1 MVYSLASFQI
11 SNVFGLDDQI
21 RIKVDEVNSTNEV
34 KIVSGAKQNAAIFL
48 RGNKLWFVF
57 DKFFKLSINDDSERE
72 TSILKSFK
80 QLEVNKN
87 STIAYI
93 EVVNPD
99 DFEFTTYKTEEDL
112 VVRIAPYDNSI
123 LSSEIASPRK
133 IIKNIATSGNKVDI
147 ELFTKSRKIITFTDP
162 FSGEKLFVIPE
173 NESIRNNNHTFVDF
187 NILESLAGVVIE
199 TLNDSVTLNLRNKW
213 LQISSKTY
221 LNISNFTDYNKS
233 QMSFERLFKDD
244 NDTILDLRSYRV
256 AKGDFN
262 RRLND
267 IYSVITNSYDY
278 TLKGDNYMNLAIFF
292 LANQWYVEA
301 KGTLELVKKYSDVIE
316 RDYQARLII
325 GVIYFLCGDI
335 NESYDILNS
344 INLNEVELKQRSEV
358 RFWVGLSEIAYR
370 LQNKETKDVEHLD
383 YLMKRLLKKVINNK
397 KGFISKYNNEIFNH
411 VAFKLMEYADY
422 IERYDVMSSTIS
434 AMSAKK
440 LEGKDLR
447 LLNYYT
453 GKLFSEEDDIKSAI
467 PKFKA
472 CADDPTDRYTYSRC
486 NFELANLMR
495 KTSQVNQIKYINV
508 LQGISTT
515 WRGDHFE
522 VDVLERLAETYYEM
536 QDIPN
541 AIRIW
546 KIISNAYPQSYSGFL
561 AVTKASK
568 SFINYFKTSND
579 SKLSKLAF
587 FYEFKDLIPLG
598 DEGDEIILQT
608 ASYMVDLDLLD
619 QAVKVMEYQ
628 VKNRLFGIVREKVVN
643 QLIKI
648 YCSMKNWSAAERLV
662 DEVTEFPFNM
672 TNPILAER
680 KYLYTNAII
689 DGGQY
694 FDGVALLYGDNS
706 HKADELR
713 SKAFFELKEWDN
725 FNDNSEPYLY
735 SIRYDKNFN
744 LSDDDTKKILKQ
756 NISYFNTKQMKLF
769 KNLFL
774 DFKSKLK
781 KGEKNSERNKLFYQ
795 IANDLESGDFTS
807 NKQKQD
813 NVRNLIKQIAG
824 SV

>member
-1 MVYSLASFQI
+1 MVCGLTLLQTN
-11 SNVFGLDDQI
+11 NVFGLDDQI
-21 RIKVDEVNSTNEV
+21 RLKVDEINGTNEI
-34 KIVSGAKQNAAIFL
+34 KIVSGAKQNVAIFL
-48 RGNKLWFVF
+48 RGNRLWFVF
-57 DKFFKLSINDDSERE
+57 DKFFKLNINDDSERE
-72 TSILKSFK
+72 TSILKGFR
-80 QLEVNKN
+80 QLEADKN

-93 EVVNPD
+93 EVVNHS
-99 DFEFTTYKTEEDL
+99 DFEFTTYKTDDDL

-123 LSSEIASPRK
+123 LSSEIASPREILK
-133 IIKNIATSGNKVDI
+133 SIETSGNKVDVQ
-147 ELFTKSRKIITFTDP
+147 LFTKTRNIITFTDP
-162 FSGEKLFVIPE
+162 FLGEKLFVIPE
-173 NESIRNNNHTFVDF
+173 NECVRNNNHNFVDF
-187 NILESLAGVVIE
+187 NVLASLTGVVIE
-199 TLNDSVTLNLRNKW
+199 TLNDSVVLNLHNKW
-213 LQISSKTY
+213 LQISSKSY
-221 LNISNFTDYNKS
+221 LNISNFAEYNKA

-244 NDTILDLRSYRV
+244 NDTILDLRSYKV
-256 AKGDFN
+256 SKGDFN

-335 NESYDILNS
+335 NESYDMLNS
-344 INLNEVELKQRSEV
+344 INLNNVDLKQRSEI
-358 RFWVGLSEIAYR
+358 RFWVGLSEVAYR
-370 LQNKETKDVEHLD
+370 LQNKETKDVEYLD
-383 YLMKRLLKKVINNK
+383 YLTKRLIKRIVNNK
-397 KGFISKYNNEIFNH
+397 KGFISRYNSDIFNH
-411 VAFKLMEYADY
+411 VAFKLIEYSSHLK
-422 IERYDVMSSTIS
+422 RYDVMSGAISVMST
-434 AMSAKK
+434 KK
-440 LEGKDLR
+440 LEGKDQR

-453 GKLFSEEDDIKSAI
+453 GKLFLEEEDVKSATA
-467 PKFKA
+467 KFRA
-472 CADDPTDRYTYSRC
+472 CADDPADRYVYSRC

-495 KTSQVNQIKYINV
+495 KTSQINQIKYINS
-508 LQGISTT
+508 LQSISTT
-515 WRGDHFE
+515 WRGDAFE
-522 VDVLERLAETYYEM
+522 VDVLEKLAETYYEM

-541 AIRIW
+541 AIRVW

-579 SKLSKLAF
+579 SKLAKLSF

-643 QLIKI
+643 ELINI
-648 YCSMKNWSAAERLV
+648 YCSMKNWSAAEKLV
-662 DEVTEFPFNM
+662 DDETEFPFNM

-680 KYLYTNAII
+680 KYLYANAII

-694 FDGVALLYGDNS
+694 FDGVALLYGDGS
-706 HKADELR
+706 RKADELR
-713 SKAFFELKEWDN
+713 SKAFFALNEWDN

-735 SIRYDKNFN
+735 SIRYDKNFS

-756 NISYFNTKQMKLF
+756 NISYFNGKQMRLF
-769 KNLFL
+769 NNLFL
-774 DFKSKLK
+774 DFKPRLK

-795 IANDLESGDFTS
+795 IANDLNSGDFTS
-807 NKQKQD
+807 NEQKQE
-813 NVRNLIKQIAG
+813 NVKSLIKQIAG